1 MDDGVVL
8 NASTDLVL
16 IFVVVIIIIV
26 VIVIYYFDGYSFC
39 GS

>member
-8 NASTDLVL
+8 NASTDLVW
-16 IFVVVIIIIV
+16 IIVVVIIVIV
-26 VIVIYYFDGYSFC
+26 VYYLDGYSFC